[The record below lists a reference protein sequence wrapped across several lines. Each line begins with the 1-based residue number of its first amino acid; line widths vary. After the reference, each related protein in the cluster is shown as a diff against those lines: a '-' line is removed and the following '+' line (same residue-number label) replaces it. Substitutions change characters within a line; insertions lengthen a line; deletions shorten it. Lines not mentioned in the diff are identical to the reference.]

1 MDSTIKA
8 AIITAIFTL
17 IISIASGI
25 LTIIKICLD
34 YKNNKKERA
43 SQAEIAKATQDAENK
58 RTQTVQDAEDKRT
71 KIQID
76 ANVVWSARVEWIQNV
91 RNITVEL
98 LSAVNNYI
106 QSVDI
111 ESQKINLEAVHKNS
125 NLLILYF
132 GPDKKQN
139 INIDILDKTTN
150 ESKNEKIV
158 QLIKKI
164 DDDSTVYFV
173 KKNWITNHHNSVL
186 HCQSCKNSDEIY
198 ETCEIID
205 YVNMNNEEIIRCCK
219 EHMDYNLQMEHK
231 YILETEELRTN
242 ITKLTEAMRIYLKIE
257 WDRAKNRS
265 SI

>member
-17 IISIASGI
+17 FISLASGI
-25 LTIIKICLD
+25 LTIIKMYLD

-43 SQAEIAKATQDAENK
+43 SQAEITKAI
-58 RTQTVQDAEDKRT
+58 QDAEDKRT

-111 ESQKINLEAVHKNS
+111 ESQKINLEAIHKNS

-139 INIDILDKTTN
+139 INIDILDTTTN

-158 QLIKKI
+158 QLIKNI
-164 DDDSTVYFV
+164 DDDSTTYFM
-173 KKNWITNHHNSVL
+173 KQNWITVHHNSVL
-186 HCQSCKNSDEIY
+186 HCQACKNSNEIY
-198 ETCEIID
+198 ETCDIID
-205 YVNMNNEEIIRCCK
+205 YANINNEELIRRCK
-219 EHMDYNLQMEHK
+219 EHMDFNLQMEHK
-231 YILETEELRTN
+231 YIVETEQLRTN

-257 WDRAKNRS
+257 WDRAKKRS